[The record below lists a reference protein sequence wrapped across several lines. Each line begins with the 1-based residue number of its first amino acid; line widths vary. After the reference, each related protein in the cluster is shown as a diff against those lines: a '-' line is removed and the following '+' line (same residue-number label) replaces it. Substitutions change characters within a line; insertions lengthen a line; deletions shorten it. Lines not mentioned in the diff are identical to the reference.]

1 MRKILAVAVLAVAA
15 NAYTWGNTCKR
26 PTDGECKDYHR
37 CSDCRWS
44 WPEGKHHTDPK
55 ADCRCR
61 SSKPVGTSSPYKWG
75 NECKKPTNG
84 DCKLVEGC
92 TACYWSWPRGQDWNS
107 DDAACRC
114 KHSPLPKPKPVEPE
128 PEPIVEPEPAPIE
141 PEPIV
146 EPEPKPIVDPVP
158 DQPEPIPDPKPIVE
172 KPEPE
177 PTKPS
182 VDPVPDQPEP
192 IPDPIPIVDPPVPD
206 VDPVPDQPEP
216 ISDPDPVVDPV
227 TPSKP
232 SSWTIGDRTVDKS
245 KIKEKLG
252 EIKDFIDHSTR
263 VYSTPE
269 EDAAAEETEKHW
281 FHVLK

>member
-61 SSKPVGTSSPYKWG
+61 SSKPVGTSKPYKWG

-92 TACYWSWPRGQDWNS
+92 TECYWSWPRGQDWNS

-114 KHSPLPKPKPVEPE
+114 KHSPLPKPKPEPVKPE
-128 PEPIVEPEPAPIE
+128 PEPIVEPEPAPIVE
-141 PEPIV
+141 PEPI
-146 EPEPKPIVDPVP
+146 KPSVDPVP

-172 KPEPE
+172 PEPE

-192 IPDPIPIVDPPVPD
+192 IPDPIPIVDPPVPS
-206 VDPVPDQPEP
+206 VDPVP
-216 ISDPDPVVDPV
+216 DPDPVVDPA

-232 SSWTIGDRTVDKS
+232 SSWTIGDKTVDKS

-252 EIKDFIDHSTR
+252 EIKDFIDDSIR
-263 VYSTPE
+263 VYHTPE
-269 EDAAAEETEKHW
+269 EEAAAEETEKHW